1 MKVIEVKNVWKKYR
15 LHYEKEIFLREM
27 LSNLLRRR
35 KYYDEFWA
43 LKDINF
49 TIRKGETLGIIG
61 KNGSG
66 KTTILKLLSGITEP
80 TKGSIEI
87 KGRVTE
93 LLELGAG
100 FHPELTGRENIY
112 LNGAILGLSRK
123 EISKKI
129 DSIISFADIGDF
141 IDVQVK
147 TYSAG
152 MYLRL
157 GFAIAAQVDPDILLI
172 DEVLAVGDL
181 SFQKKCFERIK
192 ELKKR
197 GKTIL
202 FVSHDLN
209 AVREVCDRTIWLNEG
224 KIEIDDV
231 TEKTINFYLAKTRYE
246 EIVQE
251 EPLEL
256 EKVEVAPRPKKEIA
270 KRKTKYQLPFD
281 VFQRYKMAEEII
293 NQLRAA
299 KRLKILI
306 LGEDSNNFSLFL
318 PKDEIHILDQRSIK
332 KRLPFEDDFFDFA
345 VSLDLIEHL
354 PSKRREQFISEQLRV
369 SKDYLILGAPF
380 ENKNVKLADRIL
392 YDFLHSRYRI
402 KYRFL
407 QEHFRYG
414 LPKLEEIY
422 KFLNKRGLEYI
433 TLPNGYLYRWLF
445 MILVH
450 FTIEGVKGSFEV
462 APKIREFYNRNYYL
476 YDNREP
482 SYRKV
487 ILASKEK
494 RTSLKPLLNKYKS
507 IKEDRVRRF
516 ELTDLFL
523 KILSL
528 AKIQEREKEI
538 QKKEKEIQEKE
549 KEIQKK
555 ENKLKTFSERIEDLN
570 KYLGYL
576 EAKINRIEKR

>member
-1 MKVIEVKNVWKKYR
+1 MNVIEVKDVWKKYR
-15 LHYEKEIFLREM
+15 LHYEKEIFLKEM

-35 KYYDEFWA
+35 KYYDKFWA
-43 LKDINF
+43 LKGIN
-49 TIRKGETLGIIG
+49 IEIEKGETVGIIG

-80 TKGSIEI
+80 SKGSIKI
-87 KGRVTE
+87 KGRVTG

-112 LNGAILGLSRK
+112 LNGSILGLSRK
-123 EISKKI
+123 EINQKM

-141 IDVQVK
+141 IDAQVK

-152 MYLRL
+152 MHLRL

-181 SFQKKCFERIK
+181 AFQKKCFERIK

-202 FVSHDLN
+202 FVSHSLN
-209 AVREVCDRTIWLNEG
+209 AIRKVCDRTIWLNEG

-231 TEKTINFYLAKTRYE
+231 TEKAINFYLAKIRYE

-256 EKVEVAPRPKKEIA
+256 EKIKVAPRPKKKIA

-293 NQLRAA
+293 NQLRTS
-299 KRLKILI
+299 KRLKILT
-306 LGEDSNNFSLFL
+306 LGENADDFSLFL
-318 PKDEIHILDQRSIK
+318 PKDEIYTLNRKSIK

-354 PSKRREQFISEQLRV
+354 PSKRREQFVSEKLRV
-369 SKDYLILGAPF
+369 SKDCLILGAPF

-392 YDFLHSRYRI
+392 YDFLHSRYGI

-422 KFLNKRGLEYI
+422 KFLDKRGLEYI

-462 APKIREFYNRNYYL
+462 APQIREFYNRNYYL

-487 ILASKEK
+487 ILVSKKK
-494 RTSLKPLLNKYKS
+494 RANLKPILDKYKTS
-507 IKEDRVRRF
+507 KKNRVRRF
-516 ELTDLFL
+516 ELPDLFL

-538 QKKEKEIQEKE
+538 QKKE
-549 KEIQKK
+549 
-555 ENKLKTFSERIEDLN
+555 NKIKTFSERIEDLN
-570 KYLGYL
+570 KYISYL
-576 EAKINRIEKR
+576 EYKIGQ

>member
-1 MKVIEVKNVWKKYR
+1 MNVIEVKNVWKRYR
-15 LHYEKEIFLREM
+15 LHYEKEIFLKEM

-43 LKDINF
+43 LKDIN
-49 TIRKGETLGIIG
+49 IDVRKGETLGIIG

-66 KTTILKLLSGITEP
+66 KTTILKLLSRITEP
-80 TKGSIEI
+80 TRGSIEI

-100 FHPELTGRENIY
+100 FHPEFTGRENIY

-123 EISKKI
+123 EISEKMG
-129 DSIISFADIGDF
+129 SIISFADIGDF
-141 IDVQVK
+141 IDAQVK
-147 TYSAG
+147 TYSSG
-152 MYLRL
+152 MHLRL

-181 SFQKKCFERIK
+181 VFQKKCFERIE
-192 ELKKR
+192 ELKKK

-209 AVREVCDRTIWLNEG
+209 AVRKICDRTIWLNEG

-231 TEKTINFYLAKTRYE
+231 TEKAINFYLAKIRYE

-251 EPLEL
+251 KPLEL
-256 EKVEVAPRPKKEIA
+256 EKVEVAPSQKKEIV
-270 KRKTKYQLPFD
+270 KKKTKYQLPFD
-281 VFQRYKMAEEII
+281 IYQRYKMAEEVI
-293 NQLRAA
+293 NQLRIDR
-299 KRLKILI
+299 KLKILV

-318 PKDEIHILDQRSIK
+318 PKDEIYILDRKSIK
-332 KRLPFEDDFFDFA
+332 RRLPFKDNFFDFV

-354 PSKRREQFISEQLRV
+354 PPERREQFITEQLRV
-369 SKDYLILGAPF
+369 SKNYLILGAPF
-380 ENKNVKLADRIL
+380 ENENVKLADQIL
-392 YDFLHSRYRI
+392 YDFLHSRYGI
-402 KYRFL
+402 KYPSL
-407 QEHFRYG
+407 QEHFKYG
-414 LPKLEEIY
+414 LPKLKEIY
-422 KFLNKRGLEYI
+422 KFLDKRGLEYI

-450 FTIEGVKGSFEV
+450 FTIEGVKGSSQV
-462 APKIREFYNRNYYL
+462 ASQIREFYNRNYYL
-476 YDNREP
+476 HDNREP

-487 ILASKEK
+487 ILASKNK
-494 RTSLKPLLNKYKS
+494 RASLKPILNKYKIS
-507 IKEDRVRRF
+507 KEDRARRF
-516 ELTDLFL
+516 ELANLLL

-538 QKKEKEIQEKE
+538 QKKQDKI
-549 KEIQKK
+549 
-555 ENKLKTFSERIEDLN
+555 KTFGERIDDLN
-570 KYLGYL
+570 KYINYL
-576 EAKINRIEKR
+576 EYKIGQ

>member
-1 MKVIEVKNVWKKYR
+1 MNVIEVKNVWKRYR
-15 LHYEKEIFLREM
+15 LHYEKEIFLKEM

-80 TKGSIEI
+80 SKGSINI

-100 FHPELTGRENIY
+100 FHPEFTGRENIY

-123 EISKKI
+123 EINQKM

-147 TYSAG
+147 TYSSG

-181 SFQKKCFERIK
+181 AFQKKCFERIE
-192 ELKKR
+192 ELKKK

-209 AVREVCDRTIWLNEG
+209 AVRKICDRTIWLNEG
-224 KIEIDDV
+224 KIEIDDA
-231 TEKTINFYLAKTRYE
+231 TEKAINFYLAKTRYE

-256 EKVEVAPRPKKEIA
+256 EKVKVTPRPKKEIV

-293 NQLRAA
+293 NQLRRG
-299 KRLKILI
+299 KRLKVLT
-306 LGEDSNNFSLFL
+306 LGEIEESNDFSLFL
-318 PKDEIHILDQRSIK
+318 PRDELHILDRKSIK
-332 KRLPFEDDFFDFA
+332 KRLPFKDSFFDFV
-345 VSLDLIEHL
+345 VSLDIVEHFPL
-354 PSKRREQFISEQLRV
+354 KRREHFISEQLRV

-380 ENKNVKLADRIL
+380 EDKNVKLAEQIL
-392 YDFLHSRYRI
+392 YDFIHSRYGI

-414 LPKLEEIY
+414 LPKLKEIH
-422 KFLNKRGLEYI
+422 KFLDKRGLEYI
-433 TLPNGYLYRWLF
+433 TLPNGYLYHWLF

-450 FTIEGVKGSFEV
+450 FTIESEKHSSE
-462 APKIREFYNRNYYL
+462 AMPKIHEFYNRNYYL
-476 YDNREP
+476 HDNREP
-482 SYRKV
+482 SYRRI
-487 ILASKEK
+487 ILASKK
-494 RTSLKPLLNKYKS
+494 RKTDLKPILNKYKTS
-507 IKEDRVRRF
+507 KEDRVRRF
-516 ELTDLFL
+516 ELADLSL
-523 KILSL
+523 KILNL
-528 AKIQEREKEI
+528 AKIQE
-538 QKKEKEIQEKE
+538 KEKEIQEKE
-549 KEIQKK
+549 KKI
-555 ENKLKTFSERIEDLN
+555 KTFGERIEDLN
-570 KYLGYL
+570 KYINYL
-576 EAKINRIEKR
+576 EYKIGK

>member
-1 MKVIEVKNVWKKYR
+1 MNVIEVKNVWKRYR
-15 LHYEKEIFLREM
+15 LHYEKEIFLKEM

-43 LKDINF
+43 LKDIN
-49 TIRKGETLGIIG
+49 IEIKKGETVGIIG

-66 KTTILKLLSGITEP
+66 KTTILKLLSGITEASR
-80 TKGSIEI
+80 GSIEI

-112 LNGAILGLSRK
+112 LNGSILGLSRK
-123 EISKKI
+123 EINQKMNSV
-129 DSIISFADIGDF
+129 ISFADIGNF
-141 IDVQVK
+141 IDAQAK
-147 TYSAG
+147 TYSSG

-181 SFQKKCFERIK
+181 TFQKKCFERIE

-197 GKTIL
+197 GKTIV
-202 FVSHDLN
+202 FVSHSLD
-209 AVREVCDRTIWLNEG
+209 AVREICNRTIWLNEG
-224 KIEIDDV
+224 KIEIDDA
-231 TEKTINFYLAKTRYE
+231 TEKAINFYLAKIRYE

-256 EKVEVAPRPKKEIA
+256 EKVEVAPSPKKEIA
-270 KRKTKYQLPFD
+270 KRKTKYQLPVD
-281 VFQRYKMAEEII
+281 IYQRYKMAEEII
-293 NQLRAA
+293 NQLRRD
-299 KRLKILI
+299 KRLKVLI
-306 LGEDSNNFSLFL
+306 LGEESNDFSLFL
-318 PKDEIHILDQRSIK
+318 PKDELHTLDRKSIR
-332 KRLPFEDDFFDFA
+332 KRLPFKDNFFNFA

-354 PSKRREQFISEQLRV
+354 PPERREQFVSEQLRV

-380 ENKNVKLADRIL
+380 ENENVKLADRIL
-392 YDFLHSRYRI
+392 YDFIHSRYGI

-414 LPKLEEIY
+414 LPKLEEIH
-422 KFLNKRGLEYI
+422 KFLDKRGLEYI

-450 FTIEGVKGSFEV
+450 FTIEGVKGSSEV
-462 APKIREFYNRNYYL
+462 ALKIREFYNRNYYL
-476 YDNREP
+476 HDNREP
-482 SYRKV
+482 SYRKI
-487 ILASKEK
+487 ILASKK
-494 RTSLKPLLNKYKS
+494 RKVSLKQLLSKYKTS
-507 IKEDRVRRF
+507 KKEDRVRRF
-516 ELTDLFL
+516 ELADLFL

-538 QKKEKEIQEKE
+538 QE
-549 KEIQKK
+549 K
-555 ENKLKTFSERIEDLN
+555 ENKIKTFSERIEDLN
-570 KYLGYL
+570 KYINYL
-576 EAKINRIEKR
+576 EYKIGQ

>member
-1 MKVIEVKNVWKKYR
+1 MNVIKVKDVWKKYR
-15 LHYEKEIFLREM
+15 LHYEKEIFLTEM

-35 KYYDEFWA
+35 KYYHEFWA
-43 LKDINF
+43 LKDIN
-49 TIRKGETLGIIG
+49 IEIEKGETVGIIG

-80 TKGSIEI
+80 SKGSVKI

-123 EISKKI
+123 EISKNI
-129 DSIISFADIGDF
+129 DSIISFADIGNF
-141 IDVQVK
+141 IDAQVK

-152 MYLRL
+152 MYVRL
-157 GFAIAAQVDPDILLI
+157 GFAIAAQVNSDILLI
-172 DEVLAVGDL
+172 DEVLAVGDIV
-181 SFQKKCFERIK
+181 FQKKCFERIK
-192 ELKKR
+192 ELKKQ
-197 GKTIL
+197 GKTIV
-202 FVSHDLN
+202 FVSHNLD
-209 AVREVCDRTIWLNEG
+209 AVRKICDRTIWLNEG

-231 TEKTINFYLAKTRYE
+231 TEKTINFYLAKIRYE
-246 EIVQE
+246 EIIQE

-256 EKVEVAPRPKKEIA
+256 EKVKVAPRPKKEIV

-281 VFQRYKMAEEII
+281 VFQRCKMAEEII
-293 NQLRAA
+293 NQLRAG
-299 KRLKILI
+299 KRLKILA
-306 LGEDSNNFSLFL
+306 LGKKSNGFSLFL
-318 PKDEIHILDQRSIK
+318 PKDEIHTLDRKSIK
-332 KRLPFEDDFFDFA
+332 KRLPFKDNFFDFV

-380 ENKNVKLADRIL
+380 ENKNVKLAEQIL
-392 YDFLHSRYRI
+392 CDFIRSRYGI

-414 LPKLEEIY
+414 LPALKELY
-422 KFLNKRGLEYI
+422 KFLDKRGLEYI
-433 TLPNGYLYRWLF
+433 TLPNGYLYHWLF
-445 MILVH
+445 MMLVR
-450 FTIEGVKGSFEV
+450 FTIEGVKRPSEV
-462 APKIREFYNRNYYL
+462 ASQIREFYNRNYYL

-487 ILASKEK
+487 ILASKKK
-494 RTSLKPLLNKYKS
+494 RTSLKPILNRYKTS
-507 IKEDRVRRF
+507 KEDRVRRF

-528 AKIQEREKEI
+528 AKIQRV
-538 QKKEKEIQEKE
+538 
-549 KEIQKK
+549 
-555 ENKLKTFSERIEDLN
+555 EDLN
-570 KYLGYL
+570 KYIEYL
-576 EAKINRIEKR
+576 EAKIKRIKKR